1 MHQFLDL
8 TSTNTF
14 EYILMQNYKFIIML
28 KKNYKKLKTESQL
41 YKKLMSFWLYLSH
54 SLDILRLIDL
64 VNTLYGQSSINS
76 FKKERK
82 NVQHQTSLAIFYGIQ
97 WHGFCK
103 IAQRTGSKLNLDWI
117 A

>member
-41 YKKLMSFWLYLSH
+41 YKKLMSF
-54 SLDILRLIDL
+54 
-64 VNTLYGQSSINS
+64 
-76 FKKERK
+76 
-82 NVQHQTSLAIFYGIQ
+82 
-97 WHGFCK
+97 
-103 IAQRTGSKLNLDWI
+103 
-117 A
+117 